1 MAKYKKRADGRKEG
15 TIKIDGKRYHVY
27 GYTDAEINRQKE
39 ALLAAAHDG
48 SLYIDKVTTFE
59 EWALRWQGIRPNL
72 ETKTVEMYE
81 WAVNKLIPLLGSRPI
96 ADIKPSD
103 IQIALNAYDGHART
117 QQILLLTMSQIF
129 TAAVNDELIIKNPC
143 DKVPKVNYKAPEKRP
158 LTDIEKKAVMTAEL
172 DLPERAYISILYY
185 CGLRRGECLALS
197 VHDIDRKKWMLNVK
211 NALVFRKDG
220 SSYIK
225 NMPKTAAGFRSI
237 PIPPPLKK
245 ILSVY
250 MDTLTIANPY
260 LFTQQKTGRL
270 HTKSS
275 YTKMTARIR
284 LALNAAAGGLNRVN
298 PVTHRREIAINMID
312 GLTDHTFRHNYAT
325 RLHAAGVPVKS
336 AQYLLGHESVETT
349 LKIYTHLDRGSIS
362 HDMIDRVFDDT
373 SDDTAAVKTS

>member
-1 MAKYKKRADGRKEG
+1 M
-15 TIKIDGKRYHVY
+15 I
-27 GYTDAEINRQKE
+27 
-39 ALLAAAHDG
+39 
-48 SLYIDKVTTFE
+48 
-59 EWALRWQGIRPNL
+59 
-72 ETKTVEMYE
+72 
-81 WAVNKLIPLLGSRPI
+81 
-96 ADIKPSD
+96 
-103 IQIALNAYDGHART
+103 
-117 QQILLLTMSQIF
+117 
-129 TAAVNDELIIKNPC
+129 
-143 DKVPKVNYKAPEKRP
+143 
-158 LTDIEKKAVMTAEL
+158 
-172 DLPERAYISILYY
+172 
-185 CGLRRGECLALS
+185 
-197 VHDIDRKKWMLNVK
+197 NVK

-250 MDTLTIANPY
+250 LDTLTFANPY

-349 LKIYTHLDRGSIS
+349 LRIYTHLDRGSIS
-362 HDMIDRVFDDT
+362 HDMIDGIFDDT